1 MKAQFKKRRFLP
13 AALAILVLVVGS
25 GVAYAYWTASGAGT
39 GTGSTAAGVT
49 TLTASSASLNAMYPG
64 DTAQNIVITVHN
76 PSTQTVYVTSVS
88 AAVTSTTNA
97 GCTATDFTVAS
108 NPVAVSRQILAGGNL
123 ILDGTAVPPIAP
135 PTIQFN
141 NKPAVNQDAC
151 KSVTVNLG
159 FTIS

>member
-39 GTGSTAAGVT
+39 GTGTTAAGVT

-76 PSTQTVYVTSVS
+76 PSTQTVYVTSVA
-88 AAVTSTTNA
+88 AAVTGTTNS
-97 GCTATDFTVAS
+97 GCTAADFTVALS
-108 NPVAVSRQILAGGNL
+108 PVSVGAQILAGADL
-123 ILDGTAVPPIAP
+123 VLSSS
-135 PTIQFN
+135 PTIKFN
-141 NKPAVNQDAC
+141 NTGANQDAC